1 MIDSGTILP
10 ILGTLFLIA
19 AVLSSQMR
27 RTRILIVIGGI
38 FIVAQFTFVVPNLLG
53 LVLSGL
59 ITLAAVVQ
67 LVIMTQRARSGA
79 MFEEERE
86 LFEHVMHVEE
96 PANQRRLRDL
106 LRWEDVAEGETLME
120 QGQPQPPFIYVA
132 SGLAKIEADGSHVGT
147 CGHGEFLGEMSLVSG
162 QTATAT
168 VIATEPMRVARFDRD
183 ALAQLSRTVP
193 EISKAIDAAINRGL
207 ASKVKRSNEAL
218 AGQQSIGAEHT
229 DS

>member
-19 AVLSSQMR
+19 AVLSSTIR
-27 RTRILIVIGGI
+27 RTRMLIVVGGV
-38 FIVAQFTFVVPNLLG
+38 FVAAQFAFVAPDILG
-53 LVLSGL
+53 LVLSL
-59 ITLAAVVQ
+59 LVTLAAVVQ
-67 LVIMTQRARSGA
+67 LVILTQRARNGA

-106 LRWEDVAEGETLME
+106 LRWEDIAEGDTLMT

-132 SGLAKIEADGSHVGT
+132 SGMARIDADGSQVGT
-147 CGHGEFLGEMSLVSG
+147 CGSGEFLGEMSLVSG

-168 VIATEPMRVARFDRD
+168 VTAAEPMRVARFDRD

-207 ASKVKRSNEAL
+207 ASKVRRSNEAL
-218 AGQQSIGAEHT
+218 ADQQSNGT
-229 DS
+229 SGSNS